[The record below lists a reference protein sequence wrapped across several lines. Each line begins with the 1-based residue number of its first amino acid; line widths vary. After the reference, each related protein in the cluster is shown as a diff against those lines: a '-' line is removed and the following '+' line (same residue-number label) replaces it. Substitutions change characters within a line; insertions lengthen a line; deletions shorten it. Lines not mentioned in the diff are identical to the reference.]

1 MQKVT
6 GLRTGSQAES
16 TKILQK
22 KPFLNSLKWNCKY
35 LLVMRPELFQRS
47 RKGVC
52 ILSVTVKI

>member
-1 MQKVT
+1 M
-6 GLRTGSQAES
+6 
-16 TKILQK
+16 
-22 KPFLNSLKWNCKY
+22 KWNCKY